1 MILNNALDILV
12 FFAIFTVVT
21 TLLNVYTRGKQLTLH
36 RLRLRFIV
44 GGVLLFIG
52 KKRTPHFSRP
62 IDRKFHILFVIVTLL
77 GIILFYSVFVPEI
90 VKFVKSFLEYA
101 TGTSSIA
108 PQPVMVP
115 VPLLFK
121 FQDIVP
127 YLFIAIGIAV
137 IVHEFMH
144 AFIAIMEGV
153 SIKSWGIGLMFFMPL
168 AFVELD
174 ENSFNNSSRRSK
186 INIVSAG
193 IFGNAITTLIIFL
206 ILLTINTLT
215 PMIIGIPSI
224 TVAITSINCSICN
237 TSLCPA
243 RVANLKPNTIIVAIN
258 NISIDS
264 INKFVSVVQELPI
277 GSNISIDICD
287 YNGFCESLNIYLNA
301 HKKDSE
307 TIPCIGAVF
316 DSATVFIK
324 NGKLYRLPWF
334 ENLVF
339 LLTTILVINFSLFV
353 VNAIPLFITDGAL
366 FLKYSID
373 QSSKFSK
380 IVSMKIIDIL
390 NALIIIVATSLSSYI
405 LLSG

>member
-1 MILNNALDILV
+1 MNTALNILI
-12 FFAIFTVVT
+12 FFAVFTIVT
-21 TLLNVYTRGKQLTLH
+21 TLLSIYTRNKHVVLH
-36 RLRLRFIV
+36 RLRLQFTV
-44 GGVLLFIG
+44 GGILLFIG
-52 KKRTPHFSRP
+52 KEKVPHFSKP
-62 IDRKFHILFVIVTLL
+62 VGKKLHMLFVIVTFL
-77 GIILFYSVFVPEI
+77 GIILFYFVFVPEI
-90 VKFVKSFLEYA
+90 VKFVKSFLEYT
-101 TGTSSIA
+101 TGTSSTA
-108 PQPVMVP
+108 PPPVMVP
-115 VPLLFK
+115 VPLLFQ

-127 YLFIAIGIAV
+127 YILIAIGIAV

-144 AFIAIMEGV
+144 AFIAIREGV
-153 SIKSWGIGLMFFMPL
+153 TIRSWGIGLMFLIPL

-174 ENSFNNSSRRSK
+174 ENSFNNSSRKSK

-215 PMIIGIPSI
+215 PMIIGIPS
-224 TVAITSINCSICN
+224 TAVAITSIDCSICN

-264 INKFVSVVQELPI
+264 INKFVSVVQELSV

-287 YNGFCESLNIYLNA
+287 YNGFCETLNIYLNA

-307 TIPCIGAVF
+307 TKPCIGAVF
-316 DSATVFIK
+316 NSVTVFVR
-324 NGKLYRLPWF
+324 NDKLYRLPWF